1 MIRFLIK
8 GLLKDRSRS
17 LIPLIVTSFG
27 VMITVVLHSW
37 LTGIMSESLEL
48 NANITTGHMKV
59 MTKAYSE
66 VMDLS
71 PLNLSIIGAD
81 SLVKGLKKSYAGT
94 DWVKRIRFGGL
105 VDVPDEKGETK
116 AQGPVVG
123 WSLDLL
129 TKGTKEIER
138 FNLKKSLISGSLPK
152 KTDEGLLTD
161 VFAKRYNIGI
171 GDTFLLFSNTFE
183 GSMSFTNFT
192 VAGTI
197 RFGSEAIDR
206 GALIID
212 IKAAEKSFNMEDSAP
227 EILGFLEHQYDDEKV
242 NLISEDFNSLYRNN
256 DDEFRP
262 YMIRMRDQNDMG
274 SIIDYSQ
281 AIGTLMVAIFV
292 GAMSVVLWNA
302 GLLGG
307 LRRYSE
313 FGIRLAM
320 GEEKIAIYKSIIYEA
335 ILIGLIGSITG
346 TISGLGISYYLQEKG
361 IDISNLMPNSSIL
374 MPQIARAN
382 ITIAALYIG
391 FIPGLVST
399 VLGAVISGI
408 GIFKRKTS
416 MLFKELEV

>member
-1 MIRFLIK
+1 
-8 GLLKDRSRS
+8 
-17 LIPLIVTSFG
+17 
-27 VMITVVLHSW
+27 
-37 LTGIMSESLEL
+37 
-48 NANITTGHMKV
+48 
-59 MTKAYSE
+59 
-66 VMDLS
+66 
-71 PLNLSIIGAD
+71 
-81 SLVKGLKKSYAGT
+81 
-94 DWVKRIRFGGL
+94 
-105 VDVPDEKGETK
+105 
-116 AQGPVVG
+116 
-123 WSLDLL
+123 
-129 TKGTKEIER
+129 
-138 FNLKKSLISGSLPK
+138 
-152 KTDEGLLTD
+152 
-161 VFAKRYNIGI
+161 
-171 GDTFLLFSNTFE
+171 
-183 GSMSFTNFT
+183 MSFTNFI

-320 GEEKIAIYKSIIYEA
+320 GEEKIAIYKSLIYEA